1 MNKELKNNYFK
12 RCIAILKKVAW
23 FILNPRLLLC
33 YGLAWLLTNGWAY
46 ATSVL
51 GTYFDLEWLVVVASS
66 YLALIWLPFTPEKI
80 ITVGIAM
87 VLLRLLF
94 PKDEKTLRVLEDLY
108 SRAKVKYAEWK
119 NQRKN

>member
-1 MNKELKNNYFK
+1 MVV
-12 RCIAILKKVAW
+12 R

-46 ATSVL
+46 AATVV
-51 GTYFDLEWLVVVASS
+51 GTYLKMEWLVILASS

-80 ITVGIAM
+80 ITVGIAI

-94 PKDEKTLRVLEDLY
+94 PKDEKTVRVLRDMY
-108 SRAKVKYAEWK
+108 SRAKEKYAEWK
-119 NQRKN
+119 RQSKN